1 MAKAGKKPIKR
12 KKWGGKDPMEM
23 LRVKGVHFDKGKG
36 KDSLEDLLALG
47 GLFEFKDVWDRIPQ
61 PKRRVERW
69 ILQGDSFN
77 EVFFRLQITPQ
88 QATTYI
94 DLPAFIEQLKARF
107 DRAPEGVED
116 SD

>member
-1 MAKAGKKPIKR
+1 
-12 KKWGGKDPMEM
+12 MEM
-23 LRVKGVHFDKGKG
+23 LRVKGVHFDKGEE
-36 KDSLEDLLALG
+36 KDSLEDLLTLG

-69 ILQGDSFN
+69 MLQGGSFID
-77 EVFFRLQITPQ
+77 VFFRMQISPE

-94 DLPAFIEQLKARF
+94 DLPAFIEQLKGRF
-107 DRAPEGVED
+107 DQVPQGDE